1 MQKQTE
7 THIPKNSLFNTY
19 VSQKAHII
27 AKLSDK
33 YMRLYV
39 FRLYKDSAKATS
51 NLWLINY

>member
-7 THIPKNSLFNTY
+7 THIPKYSPFNMY

-27 AKLSDK
+27 TKLSDK

-39 FRLYKDSAKATS
+39 FRL
-51 NLWLINY
+51 